1 MIDRNLVLTEF
12 KAYVAPYDITDD
24 KIRLKVVHTYKVAE
38 NSERIARSL
47 GISEEDVDLA
57 WLIGMLH
64 DIGRFEQLRRFH
76 TFDDAVSIDHAA
88 FGADLLFEEGL
99 VRRFVEDTKYDD
111 IIETAIRAHNFYVL
125 GEDQDTRKLMFCKII
140 RDADKVDIFRVNDA
154 YPNEV
159 VYDTTAEELAKSAIT
174 DAVVE
179 ASLEHKTVHRDL
191 RRTPADI
198 LVGHLSLVY
207 GIYYPESIRMLN
219 EQGYL
224 LKLME
229 TQNDNEDSN
238 RKLTIVCDE
247 IRRYMDN
254 RENDL

>member
-1 MIDRNLVLTEF
+1 MIDRNLVLNEF
-12 KAYVAPYDITDD
+12 KSYVADYDINDD

-76 TFDDAVSIDHAA
+76 TFVDADSIDHAA

-111 IIETAIRAHNFYVL
+111 IIENAIRAHNLYVL
-125 GEDQDTRKLMFCKII
+125 DEDEDERRLMFSKII
-140 RDADKVDIFRVNDA
+140 RDADKVDIYRVNDA
-154 YPNEV
+154 FPKEV
-159 VYDTTAEELAKSAIT
+159 VYDTTTEILAKAALT
-174 DAVVE
+174 DEVVE
-179 ASLEHKTVHRDL
+179 ASLKHMTVHRSL
-191 RRTPADI
+191 KRTPADTI
-198 LVGHLSLVY
+198 VGHLSLVY
-207 GIYYPESIRMLN
+207 GIYYPESLRMLE

-224 LKLME
+224 KKLME
-229 TQNDNEDSN
+229 TRNDNEDTN

-247 IRRYMDN
+247 IRKYMDN
-254 RENDL
+254 RENVL

>member
-1 MIDRNLVLTEF
+1 MIDRNHVLNEF
-12 KAYVAPYDITDD
+12 KTYVADYDISDD

-47 GISEEDVDLA
+47 GLSSEDVDLA

-76 TFDDAVSIDHAA
+76 TFVDADSIDHAQ

-99 VRRFVEDTKYDD
+99 IRRFVEDGKYDD
-111 IIETAIRAHNFYVL
+111 IIETAIRAHNLYIL
-125 GEDQDTRKLMFCKII
+125 EEDEDARRLMYSKII

-154 YPNEV
+154 FPKEV
-159 VYDTTAEELAKSAIT
+159 IYDTTEEELSKSSLT
-174 DAVVE
+174 DEVVE
-179 ASLEHKTVHRDL
+179 ASLKHLTVHRSL
-191 RRTPADI
+191 KRTPADNI
-198 LVGHLSLVY
+198 VGHLSLVY
-207 GIYYPESIRMLN
+207 GIYYPESIRMLK

-224 LKLME
+224 EKLLETRNDNKDTNLKLD
-229 TQNDNEDSN
+229 T
-238 RKLTIVCDE
+238 VCDE
-247 IRRYMDN
+247 IRKYIDN